1 MNAYQRVSL
10 QPAYLLHRKPYR
22 DTSLI
27 LEAMTPDYGRVGL
40 VAKGARRPRSQLP
53 GLLQPFL
60 PLLLSWSGRGEL
72 FTLTD
77 AEGRG
82 PLLMPPGRLSISAF
96 YLNELLLRL
105 LPRDDPHEALFQAYS
120 KALDR
125 LARNEEVEW
134 ELRLFEKRLLEAIG
148 YGLQLTQAAD
158 GGGAPIQPDR
168 QYCYHLEVGPLP
180 ATERVGGLLL
190 GGRTLLALAT
200 EETAVGPEVRGE
212 AKQLM
217 RAALALYL
225 GDRPLKSR
233 ELFRWTLGKE

>member
-1 MNAYQRVSL
+1 MNERQCVTL

-27 LEAMTPDYGRVGL
+27 LEAITPEYGRVGL
-40 VAKGARRPRSQLP
+40 VAKGARRPRSRLP

-82 PLLMPPGRLSISAF
+82 PLVMPPGRLSISGF

-105 LPRDDPHEALFQAYS
+105 LPRDDPHEALFHAYGE
-120 KALDR
+120 ALGR
-125 LARNEEVEW
+125 LARDSEAEW
-134 ELRLFEKRLLEAIG
+134 GLRLFEKRLLEAMG
-148 YGLQLTQAAD
+148 YGLQLTHE
-158 GGGAPIQPDR
+158 GEGAGALIQPDR

-180 ATERVGGLLL
+180 AVGPTQGPLLT
-190 GGRTLLALAT
+190 GRTLLALAG
-200 EETAVGPEVRGE
+200 EETAVTPEVRSE
-212 AKQLM
+212 AKHLM

-233 ELFRWTLGKE
+233 ELFRWTLEKE

>member
-1 MNAYQRVSL
+1 MNAHHRVSL

-22 DTSLI
+22 DTSLL
-27 LEAMTPDYGRVGL
+27 LEAITPEYGRVGL
-40 VAKGARRPRSQLP
+40 VAKGARRPRSRLP

-82 PLLMPPGRLSISAF
+82 PLRMPPGRLSISGF

-105 LPRDDPHEALFQAYS
+105 LPRDDPHEELFLAYGEALE
-120 KALDR
+120 R
-125 LARNEEVEW
+125 LTRDEEAEW
-134 ELRLFEKRLLEAIG
+134 GLRLFEKRLLEAIG
-148 YGLQLTQAAD
+148 YGLQLTHVAD
-158 GGGAPIQPDR
+158 SGGAAIQPDR

-180 ATERVGGLLL
+180 AVESTGGLLL
-190 GGRTLLALAT
+190 GGRTLLALAA
-200 EETAVGPEVRGE
+200 EETAAEPEVRSE
-212 AKQLM
+212 AKRLM

-233 ELFRWTLGKE
+233 ELFRWTLEKE

>member
-1 MNAYQRVSL
+1 MNAHHRVSL

-22 DTSLI
+22 DTSLL
-27 LEAMTPDYGRVGL
+27 LEAITPEYGRIGL
-40 VAKGARRPRSQLP
+40 VAKGARRPRSRLP

-82 PLLMPPGRLSISAF
+82 PLLMPPGRLSISGF

-105 LPRDDPHEALFQAYS
+105 LPRGDPHEELFLAYS
-120 KALDR
+120 ETLGRLALD
-125 LARNEEVEW
+125 EEAEW
-134 ELRLFEKRLLEAIG
+134 GLRLFEKRLLEAMG
-148 YGLQLTQAAD
+148 YGLQLTHEAGEEGAAIRA
-158 GGGAPIQPDR
+158 GR
-168 QYCYHLEVGPLP
+168 HYCYHLEVGPV
-180 ATERVGGLLL
+180 ATTEQSGGVVLS
-190 GGRTLLALAT
+190 GRTLLALAA
-200 EETAVGPEVRGE
+200 EQTAIGPEIRGE
-212 AKQLM
+212 AKRLM

-233 ELFRWTLGKE
+233 ELFRWTLEKE